1 MEFQLNGVWMLYSS
15 DPMFVLNWRCT
26 FRDGDEDFS
35 HSFECFSES
44 WVGECERA
52 TRGTLFLNVSN
63 STFHTVFDEEEAPIR
78 TPEAEIFTSGRIS
91 ITDERLI
98 LLKEDHLVGR
108 AYSLWLRKTEGGMT
122 EKVKQD
128 VESFCVWP
136 IESQI
141 RHTAMLC

>member
-1 MEFQLNGVWMLYSS
+1 MFSS

-26 FRDGDEDFS
+26 FKDGDEDYT
-35 HSFECFSES
+35 HSFECNSES
-44 WVGECERA
+44 WVGECERP
-52 TRGTLFLNVSN
+52 TRGSIHINISN

-78 TPEAEIFTSGRIS
+78 TPESEIFNSGRIS

-122 EKVKQD
+122 EKVRQD
-128 VESFCVWP
+128 ADSYCVWP